1 VAATLQKSKGSQF
14 SLNDTIQNTVRSQHP
29 QTVKQLAAALMAD
42 GRIEEAEFVATVKR
56 MANNGT
62 ITLGPPSYE
71 VETLLDYLFTFTL
84 SGWLWVSLLTV
95 ALSLIAVTLIPDFF
109 PLNVLRW
116 VLGSIFVLYLP
127 GFSLIQLLFP
137 KGKDIDSLERFALSI
152 GLSLA
157 LVPLIGLV
165 LNYTPWGIRFAPIVA
180 SLGTFTVVTLS
191 AAGMRKYL
199 EIRK

>member
-1 VAATLQKSKGSQF
+1 VAATLKTPEGSEL
-14 SLNDTIQNTVRSQHP
+14 SLSEIIQNTVRSQHP
-29 QTVKQLAAALMAD
+29 QTVKQLATALMAN
-42 GRIEEAEFVATVKR
+42 GRIEEAEFVAAVKR

-84 SGWLWVSLLTV
+84 SGWLWMSLLTI

>member
-1 VAATLQKSKGSQF
+1 VAATLKTPEGSEL
-14 SLNDTIQNTVRSQHP
+14 SLSEIIQNTVRSQHP
-29 QTVKQLAAALMAD
+29 QTVKQLATALMAN
-42 GRIEEAEFVATVKR
+42 GRIEEAEFVAAVKR
-56 MANNGT
+56 MANDGT

-84 SGWLWVSLLTV
+84 SGWLWMSLLTI